1 MSHDSLNIDY
11 TTNMNTY
18 INSII
23 PNTSYIIQ
31 VSKICGYS
39 EFLFIFKCSTLIDLY
54 KYVSIQF
61 SCNDIKR
68 LFIKNEKTNTT
79 RTIPITDKI
88 TMQQFVVLIN
98 KGNDEIKGMLTPV
111 YPLPHPVVYRVY
123 LDDGH
128 CCCHSNNN
136 NNNDCC

>member
-1 MSHDSLNIDY
+1 MSDDSLNIDY

-39 EFLFIFKCSTLIDLY
+39 EFLFIFKSFTLIDLY

-79 RTIPITDKI
+79 RTIPVTDKI

-111 YPLPHPVVYRVY
+111 YPLPHLVVFKIYI
-123 LDDGH
+123 DDGH
-128 CCCHSNNN
+128 CNSEHMCS
-136 NNNDCC
+136 

>member
-1 MSHDSLNIDY
+1 MSDDSLNIDY
-11 TTNMNTY
+11 TKNMNTY

-39 EFLFIFKCSTLIDLY
+39 EFLFIFKSFTLIDLY

-98 KGNDEIKGMLTPV
+98 KGNDEIKGMLSPV
-111 YPLPHPVVYRVY
+111 YPVPHPVVFKIYI
-123 LDDGH
+123 DDGH
-128 CCCHSNNN
+128 CHC
-136 NNNDCC
+136 NDQNECS

>member
-11 TTNMNTY
+11 TKNMNTY

-39 EFLFIFKCSTLIDLY
+39 EFLFIFKSFTLIDLY

-98 KGNDEIKGMLTPV
+98 KGNDEIKGMLSPV
-111 YPLPHPVVYRVY
+111 YPVPHPVVFKIYI
-123 LDDGH
+123 DDGN
-128 CCCHSNNN
+128 CRC
-136 NNNDCC
+136 NDENECS

>member
-1 MSHDSLNIDY
+1 MSYDSLNIDY

-39 EFLFIFKCSTLIDLY
+39 EFLFIFKSFTLIDLY

-79 RTIPITDKI
+79 RTIPVTDKI

-111 YPLPHPVVYRVY
+111 YPLPDPVVFKIYI
-123 LDDGH
+123 DDGH
-128 CCCHSNNN
+128 CNGEHMCS
-136 NNNDCC
+136 

>member
-1 MSHDSLNIDY
+1 MSDDSLNIDY
-11 TTNMNTY
+11 TKNMNTY

-39 EFLFIFKCSTLIDLY
+39 EFLFIFKCFTLIDMY

-98 KGNDEIKGMLTPV
+98 KGNDEIKGMLSPV
-111 YPLPHPVVYRVY
+111 YPVPHPVVFKIYI
-123 LDDGH
+123 DDGH
-128 CCCHSNNN
+128 CHC
-136 NNNDCC
+136 NDQNECS

>member
-1 MSHDSLNIDY
+1 MSHDSINIDY

-39 EFLFIFKCSTLIDLY
+39 EFLFIFKSFTLIDLY

-111 YPLPHPVVYRVY
+111 YPAPHPVVFKIYI
-123 LDDGH
+123 DDGH
-128 CCCHSNNN
+128 CNGEHVCS
-136 NNNDCC
+136 